1 MIKNIIV
8 WLLFTISLVF
18 VGCSE
23 SKIEGE
29 QDKQEIESLE
39 KNNEE
44 ESDKKDGSFL
54 SEVLLDNEIV
64 KIISTGIDETGF
76 DGLELKVEIENKSDK
91 TIIIEANQVSVDNL
105 MYDPVFKCEVL
116 AKGKKSESI
125 VFLDD
130 SIDELKNIEG
140 FFSVL
145 DKDSLN
151 TVGSYSFNI
160 LIDENSKGYT
170 LSDNGLI
177 LVDNEVIKC
186 VYVGQGEDEVFGK
199 YIELEIENKV
209 GDDIVAQIREVSING
224 NIIDPLFI
232 SEITAGK
239 ILKGKVKF
247 YEKDFDELKDIEG
260 KIHVFYSGSGDTIGE
275 YPFSIIE

>member
-1 MIKNIIV
+1 MFFSRMEN
-8 WLLFTISLVF
+8 F
-18 VGCSE
+18 
-23 SKIEGE
+23 
-29 QDKQEIESLE
+29 LE
-39 KNNEE
+39 
-44 ESDKKDGSFL
+44 
-54 SEVLLDNEIV
+54 
-64 KIISTGIDETGF
+64 
-76 DGLELKVEIENKSDK
+76 
-91 TIIIEANQVSVDNL
+91 
-105 MYDPVFKCEVL
+105 
-116 AKGKKSESI
+116 
-125 VFLDD
+125 
-130 SIDELKNIEG
+130 KNIEG

-232 SEITAGK
+232 SEI
-239 ILKGKVKF
+239 KF

>member
-1 MIKNIIV
+1 MVKNIIAG
-8 WLLFTISLVF
+8 LFIITTVSLI
-18 VGCSE
+18 GCNYSNINE
-23 SKIEGE
+23 
-29 QDKQEIESLE
+29 KQEEQGIESS
-39 KNNEE
+39 EE
-44 ESDKKDGSFL
+44 GIDKPLNSAV

-64 KIISTGIDETGF
+64 KILCTGIDDNRVDGTGII
-76 DGLELKVEIENKSDK
+76 VEIENKSDK
-91 TIIIEANQVSVDNL
+91 TIVIEANQVSVDNL
-105 MYDPVFKCEVL
+105 MYDPVFKCEVV

-125 VFLDD
+125 VFFDD

-140 FFSVL
+140 FFNIF
-145 DKDSLN
+145 DKDSMN
-151 TVGSYSFNI
+151 TVGSYSFKI
-160 LIDENSKGYT
+160 LIDENSKGYS

-186 VYVGQGEDEVFGK
+186 VYVGQGEDKVFGK

-239 ILKGKVKF
+239 ISKGKVKF